1 MAVDTQTKDRSLA
14 IRLAEDLVHGG
25 LLEAGE
31 PVKASEA
38 ARLSGS
44 ENVDL
49 KLARVVLASNPKRF
63 ASTDR
68 KWTVWTRFAGPD
80 RATERNLEETL
91 GSYGLPAS
99 RDALA
104 RELAA
109 IYDKPRSTKRCSIGL
124 YRTETD
130 TSP

>member
-68 KWTVWTRFAGPD
+68 VDGLDPVRRPGPC
-80 RATERNLEETL
+80 N
-91 GSYGLPAS
+91 
-99 RDALA
+99 
-104 RELAA
+104 
-109 IYDKPRSTKRCSIGL
+109 
-124 YRTETD
+124 
-130 TSP
+130 